1 MVSHILQA
9 TQRLREQRP
18 LIHCLTNHISINDCA
33 NVILAAGGRPIMAEH
48 PAEAAE
54 ITRTAAA
61 VECNLGNISD
71 QRMAAMRE
79 SVQEAAKRGLPITL
93 DPVGVTCSSLR
104 RAFAAELMA
113 LGKFAV
119 LRGNLSEIRL
129 LAGAESHGSGIDAG
143 AQDANNGNHLEETCK
158 IVQGLASR
166 LGVTVVASGAVDVAS
181 DGTHTY
187 CVYGG
192 DEKMSSV
199 TGTGCMCAAL
209 TAAYTAVADP
219 LTAAVAG
226 TAVLGVSGQRAAR
239 KMEQE
244 GFGIGTYHVRLLDEV
259 WNLRGD
265 ALKQSLHVELWSNL

>member
-1 MVSHILQA
+1 MISRILQA
-9 TQRLREQRP
+9 AQRMREERP
-18 LIHCLTNHISINDCA
+18 LIHCLTNHITINDCA
-33 NVILAAGGRPIMAEH
+33 NVILAAGARPIMAEH
-48 PAEAAE
+48 SAEAAE

-79 SVQEAAKRGLPITL
+79 SAQEAEKLGLPITL
-93 DPVGVTCSSLR
+93 DPVGVTCSTLR
-104 RAFAAELMA
+104 REFAAELMA
-113 LGKFAV
+113 LGKPAV

-143 AQDANNGNHLEETCK
+143 TQDANNQNSLDEACS
-158 IVQGLASR
+158 IVQGLAKR
-166 LGVTVVASGAVDVAS
+166 TGITVVASGAVDIAS
-181 DGTHTY
+181 NGERTY
-187 CVYGG
+187 CIYGG
-192 DEKMSSV
+192 DEKMGSV

-226 TAVLGVSGQRAAR
+226 TAVLGAAGKRAAQQ
-239 KMEQE
+239 MEQE

-259 WNLRGD
+259 WKLRGN
-265 ALKQSLHVELWSNL
+265 ALKQALHVELWK